1 MNTKKDVTQIY
12 YRTAK
17 NETTIK
23 VIDMTREEAI
33 AVYEL
38 IAQNPTITF
47 ACAFVVGGGRI

>member
-17 NETTIK
+17 NGTTIK

-38 IAQNPTITF
+38 IAQNPIITF

>member
-17 NETTIK
+17 KETTIK

-38 IAQNPTITF
+38 IAQNQFITF